1 MYNSTH
7 EYEVSILVNRKPV
20 TEVYH
25 QARTF
30 IEGRKNSNYELF
42 FKNNSSSK
50 VLVIPSVDG
59 LSVLDGKPAGID
71 SPGFV
76 VDAWGSITVP
86 GWKVDSKKA
95 AKFVFKPQGAE
106 NERDQTYV
114 EAVGQDA
121 VNQGTIGFM
130 VFKEKVRPFNWD
142 WHLFNGPPPSITRRY
157 VKGMSGSS
165 WQGSG
170 SLNPSSGSWVNNN
183 MQGAQLNASAA
194 AGANVSN
201 TMGGNSTD
209 APRGIAPSFE
219 TQAMYC
225 ADAAGISTF
234 APDPD
239 ADKSLGT
246 GFGKATG
253 FNTVETTFERETP
266 TQPQAIFVFYY
277 DSLRGLK
284 RRGVPVERF
293 QKSYKKSG
301 VEANPFPKSPGLTGA
316 TGCPLPPGWKR

>member
-7 EYEVSILVNRKPV
+7 EYEATIVVNRKPV

-59 LSVLDGKPAGID
+59 LGVIDGKPAGID

-76 VDAWGSITVP
+76 VNAYGSITIP

-95 AKFVFKPQGAE
+95 AKFVFKPQHAE

-114 EAVGQDA
+114 EAVGQDET
-121 VNQGTIGFM
+121 NQGTIGFM
-130 VFKEKVRPFNWD
+130 VFKEKPVPFNWN
-142 WHLFNGPPPSITRRY
+142 WNLYNGPPTITRRY
-157 VKGMSGSS
+157 VKGMSGES
-165 WQGSG
+165 WHGTGSFQA
-170 SLNPSSGSWVNNN
+170 N
-183 MQGAQLNASAA
+183 QLNASSAV
-194 AGANVSN
+194 GANVSN
-201 TMGGNSTD
+201 TLGSNSAD

-225 ADAAGISTF
+225 ADV
-234 APDPD
+234 DQ
-239 ADKSLGT
+239 DKSLGT

-293 QKSYKKSG
+293 QKSYKKTQ
-301 VEANPFPKSPGLTGA
+301 VEANPFPKSPGLTGS